1 MNKKNPLLIYKS
13 IFISDAHL
21 GTKGCQVD
29 KLFEFFKNSR
39 SENLYSFGIAI
50 PLISVTVR
58 RIHDIGHSV
67 FIILLFVVGFIV
79 SIILRNEIIVRI
91 VFVIFFVFLV
101 KNQKEKINLV
111 LLLKNKNI

>member
-29 KLFEFFKNSR
+29 KLFKFFKNSR

-101 KNQKEKINLV
+101 KNKKEKINLV